1 MRRLLSAA
9 VFTLLATLPLQANEA
24 GLAQAVIG
32 GQIDSFKAQRH
43 GEAFSNA
50 APGIR
55 LMFRNETNF
64 IRMVKKGY
72 MPIYGA
78 RDYRFGRTRVDG
90 ATLYQ
95 EVLLTGPNG
104 RSWVAL
110 YTMARAKDGSWKIA
124 GVRLVPGNEQS
135 T

>member
-1 MRRLLSAA
+1 MRRLLLTAALVAA
-9 VFTLLATLPLQANEA
+9 VSPAATADET
-24 GLAQAVIG
+24 GSAQAVIG
-32 GQIDSFKAQRH
+32 GQIDSFKAERH
-43 GEAFSNA
+43 GEAFSYA
-50 APGIR
+50 TPGLR
-55 LMFRNETNF
+55 MMFRNEANF